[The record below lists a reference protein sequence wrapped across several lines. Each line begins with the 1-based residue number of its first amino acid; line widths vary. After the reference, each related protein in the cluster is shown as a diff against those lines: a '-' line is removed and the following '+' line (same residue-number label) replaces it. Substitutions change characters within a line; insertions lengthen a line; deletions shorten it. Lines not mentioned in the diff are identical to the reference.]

1 MYEDK
6 IKDKFVTQESDT
18 DRYFTLANI
27 ISMLRILLTIPAVWL
42 FATDKWEWGLVIL
55 GICVISD
62 WLDGFVARKTH
73 EVSDFGKFI
82 DPLADKVVAAAMIVL
97 MVIRMGFPIWFL
109 GVLIARDAS
118 IFIMKRI
125 FYNRYRIVT
134 GANIAGKMFILVLT
148 VAGVLWLLE
157 FYLGVNL
164 YAIYVL
170 YFDALLMLVS
180 WGIYIVQ
187 TMKMFRSQKPEAG
200 RRKAEAGSR
209 KSEAGRR
216 KAAD

>member
-1 MYEDK
+1 MYEDQ

-18 DRYFTLANI
+18 NRYFTLANI
-27 ISMLRILLTIPAVWL
+27 ISMLRIVLTVPAIWF

-62 WLDGFVARKTH
+62 WLDGFIARKTH

-97 MVIRMGFPIWFL
+97 MVIRMEFPIWFL
-109 GVLIARDAS
+109 AVLVVRDGS
-118 IFIMKRI
+118 IFILKRI
-125 FYNRYRIVT
+125 FYNRYKIVT
-134 GANIAGKMFILVLT
+134 GANIPGKMFILVLT
-148 VAGVLWLLE
+148 VAGVLWILE

-170 YFDALLMLVS
+170 YADLLLMLVS
-180 WGIYIVQ
+180 WGVYIIQ
-187 TMKMFRSQKPEAG
+187 TVKMFRAKKE
-200 RRKAEAGSR
+200 E
-209 KSEAGRR
+209 
-216 KAAD
+216 

>member
-27 ISMLRILLTIPAVWL
+27 ISMLRILLTVPAVWL

-148 VAGVLWLLE
+148 VAGVLWLLV

-200 RRKAEAGSR
+200 RRKA
-209 KSEAGRR
+209 
-216 KAAD
+216 AD

>member
-1 MYEDK
+1 MHNDE
-6 IKDKFVTQESDT
+6 IKDKFVTYET
-18 DRYFTLANI
+18 ETTRYFTLANI
-27 ISMLRILLTIPAVWL
+27 ISMFRIVLTIPAVWL

-82 DPLADKVVAAAMIVL
+82 DPLADKIVALGMILL
-97 MVIRMGFPIWFL
+97 MVFRMDFPLWFL
-109 GVLIARDAS
+109 ILLIVRDGS
-118 IFIMKRI
+118 IYTMKRI
-125 FYNRYRIVT
+125 FYKRYKIVT
-134 GANIAGKMFILVLT
+134 GANIAGKLFILVLT

-157 FYLGVNL
+157 FYLGMNL

-170 YFDALLMLVS
+170 YFDVVLMLLS

-187 TMKMFRSQKPEAG
+187 SVKMFRGQKQET
-200 RRKAEAGSR
+200 GSE
-209 KSEAGRR
+209 K
-216 KAAD
+216 

>member
-1 MYEDK
+1 MHNDE
-6 IKDKFVTQESDT
+6 IKDKFVTYET
-18 DRYFTLANI
+18 ETTRYFTLANI
-27 ISMLRILLTIPAVWL
+27 ISMFRIVLTIPAVWL

-82 DPLADKVVAAAMIVL
+82 DPLADKIVALGMILL
-97 MVIRMGFPIWFL
+97 MVFRMDFPLWFL
-109 GVLIARDAS
+109 ILLIVRDGS
-118 IFIMKRI
+118 IYTMKRI
-125 FYNRYRIVT
+125 FYKRYKIVT
-134 GANIAGKMFILVLT
+134 GANIAGKLFILVLT

-157 FYLGVNL
+157 FYLGMNL

-170 YFDALLMLVS
+170 YFDVVLMLLS

-187 TMKMFRSQKPEAG
+187 SVKMFRGQKQEN
-200 RRKAEAGSR
+200 GSE
-209 KSEAGRR
+209 K
-216 KAAD
+216 

>member
-27 ISMLRILLTIPAVWL
+27 ISMLRILLTVPAVWL

-200 RRKAEAGSR
+200 RRKA
-209 KSEAGRR
+209 
-216 KAAD
+216 AD

>member
-1 MYEDK
+1 MHNDE
-6 IKDKFVTQESDT
+6 IKDKFVTYET
-18 DRYFTLANI
+18 ETTRYFTLANI
-27 ISMLRILLTIPAVWL
+27 ISMFRIVLTIPAVWL

-82 DPLADKVVAAAMIVL
+82 DPLADKIVALGMILL
-97 MVIRMGFPIWFL
+97 MVFRMDFPLWFL
-109 GVLIARDAS
+109 ILLIVRDGS
-118 IFIMKRI
+118 IYTMKRI
-125 FYNRYRIVT
+125 FYKRYKIVT
-134 GANIAGKMFILVLT
+134 GANIAGKLFILVLT

-157 FYLGVNL
+157 FYLGVDL

-170 YFDALLMLVS
+170 YFDVVLMLLS

-187 TMKMFRSQKPEAG
+187 SVKMFRGQKQET
-200 RRKAEAGSR
+200 GSE
-209 KSEAGRR
+209 K
-216 KAAD
+216 

>member
-1 MYEDK
+1 MFEDQ

-18 DRYFTLANI
+18 TRYFTAANI
-27 ISMLRILLTIPAVWL
+27 ISMARIVLTIPAVWL
-42 FATDKWEWGLVIL
+42 FAIDQWVWGLIIL

-82 DPLADKVVAAAMIVL
+82 DPVADKVVAAGMIVL
-97 MVIRMGFPIWFL
+97 MIIRMDFPLWFL
-109 GVLIARDAS
+109 IVLTVRDAS
-118 IFIMKRI
+118 IYIIKRI
-125 FYNRYRIVT
+125 IYKKYKIVT

-148 VAGVLWLLE
+148 IAGVLWLLE

-170 YFDALLMLVS
+170 YLSALLMLIS
-180 WGIYIVQ
+180 WVAYTVQ
-187 TMKMFRSQKPEAG
+187 SVKIF
-200 RRKAEAGSR
+200 KAKEL
-209 KSEAGRR
+209 EN
-216 KAAD
+216 